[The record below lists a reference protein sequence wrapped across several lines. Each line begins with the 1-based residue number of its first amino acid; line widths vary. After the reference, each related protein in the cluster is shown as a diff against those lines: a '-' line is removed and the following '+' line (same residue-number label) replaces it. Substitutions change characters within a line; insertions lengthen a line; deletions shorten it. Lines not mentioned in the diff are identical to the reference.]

1 MTKVLVVCAHA
12 DDEAIGCGGTIA
24 WHHQRGD
31 DVHLMVFTDGVGAR
45 TAINSSEVIERDS
58 SLARSSEILG
68 IQQIQRLNLPDN
80 QLDTLPLLTI
90 VKHIES
96 KLETFPAEYIYT
108 HFPDDLNIDHQ
119 VVSNAVLTACRPQP
133 DFSVK
138 MLAYFEVRSSTE
150 WASSCTR
157 TGFRPNHFVDIETTW
172 ITKQQ
177 ALCCYKQELHEPPHS
192 RSIEAI
198 HQQAKL
204 RGAQVGLNLAEA
216 FMIERMIIK

>member
-1 MTKVLVVCAHA
+1 MTKVLIVCAHA

-24 WHHQRGD
+24 RHVQKGD
-31 DVHLMVFTDGVGAR
+31 DVHLLIFTDGVGAR
-45 TAINSSEVIERDS
+45 DAIDSKEVKQRDS
-58 SLARSSEILG
+58 SLHRSAEILG

-96 KLETFPAEYIYT
+96 TLETFPAECIYT

-119 VVSNAVLTACRPQP
+119 VVANAVLTACRPQP
-133 DFSVK
+133 NFSVK

-157 TGFRPNHFVDIETTW
+157 TGFRPNHFVDIEATW
-172 ITKQQ
+172 EAKCQ
-177 ALCCYKQELHEPPHS
+177 ALKCYQQELREPPHS

-204 RGAQVGLNLAEA
+204 RGVQVGLNLAEA
-216 FMIERMIIK
+216 FMIERMIIN